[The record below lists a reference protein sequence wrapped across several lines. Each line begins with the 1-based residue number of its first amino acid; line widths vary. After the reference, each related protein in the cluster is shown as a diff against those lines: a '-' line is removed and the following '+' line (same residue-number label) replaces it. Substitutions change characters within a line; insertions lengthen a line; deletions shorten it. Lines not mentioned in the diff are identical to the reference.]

1 MWEGAQGGTAGCGPG
16 ADGTLSSM
24 IVATS
29 GSPLT
34 TLARSG
40 REKNKIPHPVM
51 NVYLELR
58 FIFQQCF
65 LSYWHCLGWT
75 SLNLY
80 YVISLPLQTEDRGH
94 VSVIALRL
102 ISWSVVPGGDSEV
115 PFPLR
120 TGREGE

>member
-1 MWEGAQGGTAGCGPG
+1 MGLLAVGQG

-40 REKNKIPHPVM
+40 RETNETPPVM
-51 NVYLELR
+51 NVYLELW
-58 FIFQQCF
+58 FIFHHSF
-65 LSYWHCLGWT
+65 FSYWHCLGWT

-80 YVISLPLQTEDRGH
+80 YVISLSLQTEDRGH